1 MKTILGA
8 AAAAA
13 LMGGAAEAQEPR
25 PSRAPQSMHN
35 AAPVMSDYTD
45 RVLFGSVWERPGLA
59 KRDRSLVTVA
69 ALIASGNAGPLAN
82 HLNIAIENGVQPREI
97 SGLITHLAF
106 YAGWPNAVAALGPAE
121 AVFRERGVE
130 PDTLR
135 ADGRR
140 APPPGYADRA
150 AAATQELRAAT
161 PALADLTSEVIYG
174 DLWLRPELALR
185 DRSLVTMAAL
195 IAGGDLDLL
204 PVALEE
210 GLANGLSANALSEAV
225 THLAFYAGWPKA
237 SAAAAVLQRV
247 VASGAPSEKG
257 AASLNVTRSGASPMT
272 APASYFTGAATVDT
286 AFQGSDPARIGGA
299 RVTFEAGA
307 RTHWHTHPLGQ
318 TLVIVEGTARVG
330 HDDGSVVEAGV
341 GDIVFIPPGVRHWH
355 GATPTAR
362 MSHVAVAESLN
373 GQVVSW
379 MEPVTDAQYGHPV
392 DAR

>member
-13 LMGGAAEAQEPR
+13 LIGGAAEAQEPR
-25 PSRAPQSMHN
+25 QSRAPQSMHN
-35 AAPVMSDYTD
+35 AAPVMADYTD
-45 RVLFGSVWERPGLA
+45 SLLFGSVWERPGLA
-59 KRDRSLVTVA
+59 KRDRSLVTVT

-82 HLNIAIENGVQPREI
+82 HLNIAIENGVLPREI

-130 PDTLR
+130 PGALR
-135 ADGRR
+135 ADGLL
-140 APPPGYADRA
+140 APPSGHANRA
-150 AAATQELRAAT
+150 AAATQEL
-161 PALADLTSEVIYG
+161 ADLTGEVIYG

-185 DRSLVTMAAL
+185 DRSLVTIAAL
-195 IAGGDLDLL
+195 IAGGDLDRL
-204 PVALEE
+204 PVAIEE
-210 GLANGLSANALSEAV
+210 GLANGLSANELSEAI

-237 SAAAAVLQRV
+237 TTAAAVLID
-247 VASGAPSEKG
+247 AGGAPSEK
-257 AASLNVTRSGASPMT
+257 AAPPLSMTRSGASPMT
-272 APASYFTGAATVDT
+272 APASYFTGVVTVDT

-318 TLVIVEGTARVG
+318 TLVIVEGTARIG
-330 HDDGSVVEAGV
+330 HDDGAVVEAVG

-362 MSHVAVAESLN
+362 MSHVAVAESLS

-379 MEPVTDAQYGHPV
+379 MEPVTDTQYDRPV